1 MVTDKHRSTPIRASF
16 SIRVHLCSSLAMGLE
31 RGSSAIEFAFS
42 CLVLL
47 PLLLGALS
55 VGFNLLRAT
64 QVAQFAR
71 DAGHLYAYGIDFTQ
85 ASAQQILVK
94 LATGLNFVL
103 SGGSGEVIFSTI
115 LKVGPNDCT
124 AGGLQANT
132 GSCPNL
138 NQAVYTRWYKAG
150 NTSLYTST
158 FGKPATADPTTGI
171 INSSS
176 YLLDS
181 SARANGIAG
190 LMTLAAGQSIY
201 LTEVY
206 FSSSDYDITGFLT
219 GNGVYARA
227 IF

>member
-1 MVTDKHRSTPIRASF
+1 MRNSGPNNPEHGA
-16 SIRVHLCSSLAMGLE
+16 
-31 RGSSAIEFAFS
+31 SAIEFAFCS
-42 CLVLL
+42 LVLM
-47 PLLLGALS
+47 PLLLGCLS
-55 VGFNLLRAT
+55 VGFNLVRAT

-85 ASAQQILVK
+85 GSARQMLVM
-94 LATGLNFVL
+94 LATGLNFAL
-103 SGGSGEVIFSTI
+103 SGGSGEVIFSTV
-115 LKVGPNDCT
+115 LMVGPNDCT

-138 NQAVYTRWYKAG
+138 NQAVYTQWYKAG
-150 NTSLYTST
+150 NTSLYTSS
-158 FGKPATADPTTGI
+158 FGTPTTADPTTGI

-176 YLLDS
+176 YLRDS
-181 SARANGIAG
+181 IARANGVSG
-190 LMTLAAGQSIY
+190 LMTLSASQSVY

-206 FSSSDYDITGFLT
+206 FSSSDYNITGFLT

>member
-1 MVTDKHRSTPIRASF
+1 VIIYSHSR
-16 SIRVHLCSSLAMGLE
+16 RVRLE
-31 RGSSAIEFAFS
+31 RGTSAIEFAFS
-42 CLVLL
+42 CLVLM
-47 PLLLGALS
+47 PLLLGGLS
-55 VGFNLLRAT
+55 VGFNLVRAT

-85 ASAQQILVK
+85 ASAQQMLVK
-94 LATGLNFVL
+94 MASGLTFSL
-103 SGGSGEVIFSTI
+103 SGGSGEVIFSTV
-115 LKVGPNDCT
+115 LMVGPNDCT

-138 NQAVYTRWYKAG
+138 NQAVHTRWYKVG
-150 NTSLYTST
+150 NKALYSST
-158 FGKPATADPTTGI
+158 FGSPTTADATTGI
-171 INSSS
+171 INSTS
-176 YLLDS
+176 YLRDS
-181 SARANGIAG
+181 SARAAAASS
-190 LMTLAAGQSIY
+190 LMTLPASQSIY

>member
-1 MVTDKHRSTPIRASF
+1 MTTASYAK
-16 SIRVHLCSSLAMGLE
+16 RHLRPGQ

-42 CLVLL
+42 SLVLI
-47 PLLLGALS
+47 PLLLGGLS
-55 VGFNLLRAT
+55 VGFNLVRAT

-85 ASAQQILVK
+85 ASAQQMLVK

-103 SGGSGEVIFSTI
+103 GGGAGEVIFSTI
-115 LKVGPNDCT
+115 LLVGPGDCT

-138 NQAVYTRWYKAG
+138 NQTVRTRWYRVG
-150 NTSLYTST
+150 NQTLYNST
-158 FGKPATADPTTGI
+158 FGTPSTANGTTGL

-176 YLLDS
+176 YLRDT
-181 SARANGIAG
+181 SARAPGISSM
-190 LMTLAAGQSIY
+190 MTLTPGQSIS

-227 IF
+227 VF